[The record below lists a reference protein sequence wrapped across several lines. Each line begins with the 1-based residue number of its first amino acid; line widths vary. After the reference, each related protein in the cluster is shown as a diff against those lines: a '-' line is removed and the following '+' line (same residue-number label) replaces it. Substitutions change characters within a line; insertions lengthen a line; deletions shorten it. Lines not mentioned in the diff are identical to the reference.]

1 MWSHSFCPQTYNQ
14 TGRFRTL
21 AVFWTRG
28 YVCNSKKTNNWA
40 IMHQPENSP
49 NWPSFQCCGT
59 AAMIIYSII
68 TITIMKSMVSKW
80 HHCYKSC
87 PNQQSVQSGG
97 GKTIENIRL
106 IGGFYFSLSIL
117 KIWKSFWIPDQSSCG
132 LSCRIPFPIFS
143 YRTSILLG
151 LLGVFLWLDQSRFR
165 HRGHKEDISRSPC
178 SCQTLLALGSWQT
191 LLVPG
196 SRDAKLVASS
206 KKSVYIIVAA
216 RTFNHSVHW

>member
-1 MWSHSFCPQTYNQ
+1 
-14 TGRFRTL
+14 
-21 AVFWTRG
+21 
-28 YVCNSKKTNNWA
+28 
-40 IMHQPENSP
+40 
-49 NWPSFQCCGT
+49 
-59 AAMIIYSII
+59 
-68 TITIMKSMVSKW
+68 MVSKW

-178 SCQTLLALGSWQT
+178 SCQTLLALGKHCWFQGRGTQNSWRPRKRVCTSSWPQEPSIT
-191 LLVPG
+191 QFICRF
-196 SRDAKLVASS
+196 SRKSS
-206 KKSVYIIVAA
+206 SS
-216 RTFNHSVHW
+216 NNQQ